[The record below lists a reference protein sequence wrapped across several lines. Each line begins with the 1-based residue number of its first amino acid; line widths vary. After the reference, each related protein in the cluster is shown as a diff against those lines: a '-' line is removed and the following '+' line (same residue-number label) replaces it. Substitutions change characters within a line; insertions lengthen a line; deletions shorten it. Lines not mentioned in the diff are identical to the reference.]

1 MNKMQSAALLAA
13 IMGSTDHG
21 YPQLPKGESMF
32 YSYDKEGKIRNE
44 SWDMEH
50 IINNQGKHN
59 KHPLAEGNTF
69 MGDFIIKCLERRVS
83 KGNIVRRAREFYSYT
98 KEVVEE
104 KYNEMEK
111 KFKEI
116 S

>member
-1 MNKMQSAALLAA
+1 MKSVALFAALGAL
-13 IMGSTDHG
+13 SDHG
-21 YPQLPKGESMF
+21 YNPLPSN
-32 YSYDKEGKIRNE
+32 DVHND
-44 SWDMEH
+44 SWNMEH
-50 IINNQGKHN
+50 VINNQSNHN
-59 KHPLAEGNTF
+59 KHPLARGNTL
-69 MGDFIIKCLERRVS
+69 MADFIIKCLERGVS